1 MILEIMILVVFIQE
15 QELIK
20 VSWEKISVITVVIFP
35 HPGVSTPLP
44 VLTLVKQVLHS
55 LLSSLG

>member
-35 HPGVSTPLP
+35 PPGASTPLP